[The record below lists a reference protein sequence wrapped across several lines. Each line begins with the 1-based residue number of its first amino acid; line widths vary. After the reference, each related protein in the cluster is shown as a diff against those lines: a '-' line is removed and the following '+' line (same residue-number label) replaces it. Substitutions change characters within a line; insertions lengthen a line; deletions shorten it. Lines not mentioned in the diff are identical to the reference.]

1 LVDIALKIQR
11 ILHGLLH
18 FLVLPIIHET
28 LMGYNNR
35 SAIEDFKKNLS
46 PFFRKHNII
55 KAVVF
60 GSYAR
65 NTENRKSDLDLILVQ
80 RTEKRFFDRYND
92 ILDIYEYLR
101 GVQTDILIYTPE
113 ELERISS
120 RPFIRNALEEG
131 VTIYGD

>member
-1 LVDIALKIQR
+1 
-11 ILHGLLH
+11 
-18 FLVLPIIHET
+18 
-28 LMGYNNR
+28 MGYNNR
-35 SAIEDFKKNLS
+35 SAIEDFKKNLR
-46 PFFRKHNII
+46 PFFKKHNII

-65 NTENRKSDLDLILVQ
+65 HTENRKSDLDLILVQ

-113 ELERISS
+113 ELERMSS

>member
-1 LVDIALKIQR
+1 
-11 ILHGLLH
+11 
-18 FLVLPIIHET
+18 
-28 LMGYNNR
+28 MGNNN
-35 SAIEDFKKNLS
+35 SFSIEDLKKILN
-46 PFFRKHNII
+46 PFFKKHNII

-80 RTEKRFFDRYND
+80 RTGKRFFDRYND
-92 ILDIYEYLR
+92 IIDIYEYLR

-120 RPFIRNALEEG
+120 RPFIRNAFDEG